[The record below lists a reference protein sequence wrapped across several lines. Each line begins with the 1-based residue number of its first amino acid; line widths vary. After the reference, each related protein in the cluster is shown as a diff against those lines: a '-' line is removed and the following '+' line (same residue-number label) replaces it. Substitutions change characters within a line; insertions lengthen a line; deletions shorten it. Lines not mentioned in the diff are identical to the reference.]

1 MLYESLAGQC
11 EYTAQ
16 PKGSFLCHA
25 IDVNG
30 AVLVYWTFGLGQKG
44 LSVVL
49 SGIFLE
55 ICSLVFSGMQHGVR
69 HSCGVVHD
77 RIGFFEDNILFPKHG
92 GNRTYLGLFECII
105 KI

>member
-11 EYTAQ
+11 EYTTQ
-16 PKGSFLCHA
+16 PKGSFLCHV

-30 AVLVYWTFGLGQKG
+30 TVLVYWTFGHEQKG
-44 LSVVL
+44 LPVVL

-69 HSCGVVHD
+69 HSCCVVQD
-77 RIGFFEDNILFPKHG
+77 RIGYIEDNTFFPKKG
-92 GNRTYLGLFECII
+92 EIGYT
-105 KI
+105 